1 MNKIFSI
8 LFSGVLFACVN
19 VSAQHLDGYMYGE
32 VSAPT
37 GSEWQSP
44 EKLSLNKELPH
55 AWFFSFQNTEAAK
68 KVLPENSEFF
78 SSLDGNWK
86 FHWSANPDERI
97 KGFENNEPATGKWDE
112 IEVPSAWNVA
122 GIGKYGKCKYGIPV
136 YVNQGGIFY
145 HKVEVGDWRKGVMR
159 EPPKTW
165 TTYKYRNEVGQ
176 YVRSFNVPANWKK
189 LRVFINF
196 DGVDSFFY
204 LWINGKYVGFSK
216 NSRSLAQF
224 DITKYLVK
232 GANRVAVEV
241 YRCSDGSFLETQDM
255 FRMAGIIRSV
265 YLTAT
270 PEIHVGDVVAIPD
283 LDSHYING
291 ALNVKLSV
299 SNQSA
304 KDAKRYSMHCSLYPV
319 ELYGDGTS
327 DAPVAKAAVEVGD
340 ITKQGKAQC
349 EMQLTVPNVKPWSA
363 EAPWRYVLVGEL
375 KDKKGRTVETFST
388 YTGFR
393 KVEIR
398 DTPARFDEFG
408 KAGRYFYVN
417 GTR

>member
-1 MNKIFSI
+1 M
-8 LFSGVLFACVN
+8 
-19 VSAQHLDGYMYGE
+19 AQ
-32 VSAPT
+32 
-37 GSEWQSP
+37 GSDARTAQDMDDI
-44 EKLSLNKELPH
+44 
-55 AWFFSFQNTEAAK
+55 Q
-68 KVLPENSEFF
+68 
-78 SSLDGNWK
+78 
-86 FHWSANPDERI
+86 
-97 KGFENNEPATGKWDE
+97 
-112 IEVPSAWNVA
+112 
-122 GIGKYGKCKYGIPV
+122 IP
-136 YVNQGGIFY
+136 QRGGA
-145 HKVEVGDWRKGVMR
+145 
-159 EPPKTW
+159 
-165 TTYKYRNEVGQ
+165 
-176 YVRSFNVPANWKK
+176 VRSQFQCSRQLEKTQGVHK
-189 LRVFINF
+189 LRRRGFV
-196 DGVDSFFY
+196 FY

-327 DAPVAKAAVEVGD
+327 NAPVAKAAVEVGD

-417 GTR
+417 GRTVKLKGVNRHETNPERGHAVTREQMDKEVMLMKRANINHVRNSHYPDSPYWYYLCDKYGIYLEDECNIEFIFITMAMLRFRMWRNSRRLTWHAKWLWFAPKSIIPR

>member
-19 VSAQHLDGYMYGE
+19 VSAQHLDGYMYGD

-68 KVLPENSEFF
+68 KVLPENSAFF

-122 GIGKYGKCKYGIPV
+122 GIGKDGKCKYGIPV

-232 GANRVAVEV
+232 GQTVWRWRFIAVA
-241 YRCSDGSFLETQDM
+241 T
-255 FRMAGIIRSV
+255 
-265 YLTAT
+265 
-270 PEIHVGDVVAIPD
+270 
-283 LDSHYING
+283 
-291 ALNVKLSV
+291 
-299 SNQSA
+299 
-304 KDAKRYSMHCSLYPV
+304 
-319 ELYGDGTS
+319 
-327 DAPVAKAAVEVGD
+327 
-340 ITKQGKAQC
+340 
-349 EMQLTVPNVKPWSA
+349 
-363 EAPWRYVLVGEL
+363 
-375 KDKKGRTVETFST
+375 
-388 YTGFR
+388 
-393 KVEIR
+393 
-398 DTPARFDEFG
+398 ARFLKRRTCSAWRESFV
-408 KAGRYFYVN
+408 RYILPPLPKYMSATLWRFPIWTVII
-417 GTR
+417 